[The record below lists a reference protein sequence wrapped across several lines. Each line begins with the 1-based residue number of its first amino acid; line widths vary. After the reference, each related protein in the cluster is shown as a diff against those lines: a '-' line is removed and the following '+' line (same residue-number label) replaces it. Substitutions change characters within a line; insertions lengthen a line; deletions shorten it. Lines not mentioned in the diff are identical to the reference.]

1 MKVRN
6 IIYIILMVIFTVF
19 AYLLFDRGFNVKTK
33 IVVNY
38 QEKSDLNYKVYLHD
52 NNIYSREYLGMNDKY
67 ITKLVDNI
75 MVDFNYNIMF
85 DKDISGYYTY
95 KVVGTLVAYQD
106 DINDSLWE
114 KDYVLL
120 NDQTNVLNSNDLK
133 SIEIKDGINIDYDK
147 YQDELNIFKQDYD
160 IDVSG
165 YLMVKLIINENLD
178 FFGIDRMVEDEKEI
192 RMMIPLGNDAFKIN
206 VINDNNNVDS
216 FYDFSKKEPVN
227 YLLLIIGA
235 FSLSL
240 GISFLALTIRNMV
253 LSYRKTSDYQ
263 KELRMILKDYGDII
277 VEVKRFYNK
286 KKYNLIYVDTFK
298 ELMDVY
304 DKVGNPIS
312 YREVKK
318 DQEAIF
324 IIIDDDNAWIYRLL
338 SKDK

>member
-6 IIYIILMVIFTVF
+6 VIYIILMVIFTVF
-19 AYLLFDRGFNVKTK
+19 AYFLFDRGFNVKTK

-38 QEKSDLNYKVYLHD
+38 QEKSDLNYRVYLHD
-52 NNIYSREYLGMNDKY
+52 NDIYNREYLGMNDKY
-67 ITKLVDNI
+67 ISKLVDNI
-75 MVDFNYNIMF
+75 MIDFNYNIMF

-106 DINDSLWE
+106 DITDSLWE
-114 KDYVLL
+114 KEYVLL
-120 NDQTNVLNSNDLK
+120 NDQTNVLNANDLK

-147 YQDELNIFKQDYD
+147 YQDELNKFKQDYD

-165 YLMVKLIINENLD
+165 YLMVKVIIKENID
-178 FFGIDRMVEDEKEI
+178 FFGIDKVVEDTKEMKMI
-192 RMMIPLGNDAFKIN
+192 IPLSYDTFKIN
-206 VINDNNNVDS
+206 VINDNNTVDKI
-216 FYDFSKKEPVN
+216 YDFSKKEPVN

-318 DQEAIF
+318 GQEAIF
-324 IIIDDDNAWIYRLL
+324 IIIDDDNAWIYRL
-338 SKDK
+338 DAR